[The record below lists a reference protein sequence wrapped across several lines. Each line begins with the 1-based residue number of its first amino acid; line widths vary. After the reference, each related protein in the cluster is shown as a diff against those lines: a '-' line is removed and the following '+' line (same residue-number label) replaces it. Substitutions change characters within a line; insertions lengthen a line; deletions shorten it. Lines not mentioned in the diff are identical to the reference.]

1 MTKPQSHR
9 RPPANQRPPLGRVGH
24 CPLRDASPDR
34 ETLSWIHFR
43 KHSGGRRGK
52 ERREKRKEEKKR
64 TTRRDDIVRCA
75 RTSSGEANGLW
86 TLRGHPIPSRLDIHC
101 TLPPRILTLAS
112 AVSTSYGGRSIPYR
126 YPLFSIRIFRC
137 PDTVLEHAS
146 ASHGSRLLRRT

>member
-64 TTRRDDIVRCA
+64 TTRRDDIFRCA

-101 TLPPRILTLAS
+101 TLPPDS
-112 AVSTSYGGRSIPYR
+112 
-126 YPLFSIRIFRC
+126 
-137 PDTVLEHAS
+137 DT
-146 ASHGSRLLRRT
+146 RLCCLYFLRRTEYSVSLSSVLYPHLPLP